1 MERMRDVVRM
11 GLREGLK
18 SFSPLDK
25 IVMAWLA
32 ACGPILAGRGA
43 VVGYDEGVV
52 SVEVSEKAWLDEMR
66 NMSSHLEMEL
76 GRIAGIKV
84 TKLHFIVKR

>member
-1 MERMRDVVRM
+1 
-11 GLREGLK
+11 
-18 SFSPLDK
+18 
-25 IVMAWLA
+25 MAWLA
-32 ACGPILAGRGA
+32 TCGPALAGRGA

-52 SVEVSEKAWLDEMR
+52 SVEVREKAWLDEMC
-66 NMSSHLEMEL
+66 NMSSHLEAEL